1 MWELWGYTPTQKRS
15 ACPAYGKTCNSC
27 GKPDHFSP
35 VCRSTRRAQNAVR
48 HIEETTDNIS
58 EHEQISQSHSQ
69 TVYAVNGQTGGHFKE
84 CIVNLNT
91 TPVNLL
97 VDVGARVSIYSMK
110 LFITSIS
117 RRFPYTQPTRNCS
130 HTIEVLGDCLPP
142 CALQGYGNRPL
153 PLLRYTWMQ
162 PHGSFGERAAGH
174 CYEHIRAPSQHTT

>member
-69 TVYAVNGQTGGHFKE
+69 TVYAVNGQAGGHFKE

-97 VDVGARVSIYSMK
+97 VDVEARVSIYILNEAIYHKHFTTFPLHPTNEK
-110 LFITSIS
+110 LQSYHRS
-117 RRFPYTQPTRNCS
+117 SGGLCPSLCVTR
-130 HTIEVLGDCLPP
+130 I
-142 CALQGYGNRPL
+142 Q
-153 PLLRYTWMQ
+153 
-162 PHGSFGERAAGH
+162 
-174 CYEHIRAPSQHTT
+174 